1 MNNIL
6 VFKLDS
12 GQQTA
17 TQIRS
22 KIAQLDAIISA
33 LYDTALK
40 PVQGGDIYYHE
51 IDTGQSRQRVQYTTM
66 DSVVKSIEGYEK
78 LRTMLQVK
86 LQPRMVRLMDSKN
99 FR

>member
-12 GQQTA
+12 GQQSA

-33 LYDTALK
+33 LYVTALK
-40 PVQGGDIYYHE
+40 SVQGGDIYYHE
-51 IDTGQSRQRVQYTTM
+51 IDTGQSRQRVQYSTV
-66 DSVVKSIEGYEK
+66 DSIVKAIEGYEK
-78 LRTMLQVK
+78 LRMMLQVK